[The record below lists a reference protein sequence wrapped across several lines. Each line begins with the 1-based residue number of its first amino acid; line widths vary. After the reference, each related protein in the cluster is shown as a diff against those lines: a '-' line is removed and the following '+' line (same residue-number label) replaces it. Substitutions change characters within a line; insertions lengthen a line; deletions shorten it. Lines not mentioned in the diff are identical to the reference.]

1 MKRQVFI
8 LVILLATLTA
18 ARGQDVDVLKV
29 QVDLVTVNV
38 AVTDRDKR
46 PIMGLQASDFR
57 VVEEGLP
64 VELEFVD
71 SDGAA
76 SIVFVIDSSSSM
88 GNDRW
93 KKLRAGLKKFLAKAR
108 EDNDY
113 SLIAFGD
120 QAQVLTRAVN
130 GSELWLAFNRLEP
143 TGNTALY
150 DGVVL
155 GLDALKLAKQR
166 RRALVVLSDGQ
177 DNRSRKTLLEVQRD
191 AAARR
196 ATIYSVGVRVS
207 ESHTYRASYE
217 VAGEEI
223 LKRLASATGG
233 LSSFPNPDDI
243 PTVLAK
249 INTDINSQYTLGYY
263 ARGEA
268 PGLRSLEISVVS
280 SRNPLNLRYQ
290 QRYLKR

>member
-1 MKRQVFI
+1 MKPQVFI
-8 LVILLATLTA
+8 LIILLAPLTA
-18 ARGQDVDVLKV
+18 VQAQDVDVLKV

-46 PIMGLQASDFR
+46 PITGLQASDFR

-64 VELEFVD
+64 VDLEFVD
-71 SDGAA
+71 SEGAA

-88 GNDRW
+88 GNERW

-120 QAQVLTRAVN
+120 EAQLVAQAVN
-130 GSELWLAFNRLEP
+130 GNELWLAFNRLEP
-143 TGNTALY
+143 AGNTALY

-155 GLDALKLAKQR
+155 GLDALKLARQR

-191 AAARR
+191 ASARR

-207 ESHTYRASYE
+207 ESHAYKASYE

-233 LSSFPNPDDI
+233 LSSFPHPDDI
-243 PTVLAK
+243 PTVLGK

-263 ARGEA
+263 APGEA

-280 SRNPLNLRYQ
+280 YRRPLSLRYQ

>member
-18 ARGQDVDVLKV
+18 VQAQDLDVLKV

-38 AVTDRDKR
+38 AVTDRAKR
-46 PIMGLQASDFR
+46 PITGLQASDFR

-71 SDGAA
+71 SDGPA

-93 KKLRAGLKKFLAKAR
+93 KKLRGGLKKFLAKAR

-120 QAQVLTRAVN
+120 QAQLLAHGVN
-130 GSELWLAFNRLEP
+130 SSELWLTFNKLEP

-155 GLDALKLAKQR
+155 GLDALKFARQR

-177 DNRSRKTLLEVQRD
+177 DNRSRRTLLEVQRD

-196 ATIYSVGVRVS
+196 ATIYSIGVRAS
-207 ESHTYRASYE
+207 NAHAYRASFE

-223 LKRLASATGG
+223 LERLASATGG
-233 LSSFPNPDDI
+233 LSNFPDPNDI
-243 PTVLAK
+243 PDVLAK
-249 INTDINSQYTLGYY
+249 INADINSQYTLGYY

-268 PGLRSLEISVVS
+268 PGLRSLEISIVS
-280 SRNPLNLRYQ
+280 SRHPLSLRYQ